1 MRKIAS
7 YINPFANLGERK
19 SQILFPLIF
28 MVCWT
33 LALEFY
39 GQVIIKNPN
48 AVGLPAIILN
58 LVYIVYFSF
67 RDGLRGGFIAAII
80 TIFYYIYIINSRHY
94 EGQRLASSINTVVA
108 LGFVFFL
115 ISGVIG
121 WLKQTIDKLITQQ
134 IQARLHAEE
143 AKTRLDAI
151 LDQLPVGVLVT
162 DKNGDLDIANKQFD
176 IISGRKV
183 THANFDKISKYVTF
197 KEEGKQMEA
206 NDWPLIQAFATGKPA
221 KKEVFI
227 KRPDGK
233 KMYLNISASLIR
245 NKKKNVIAG
254 TAIINDITQQKEME
268 ERKDDFIN
276 MASHELRTPLTSV
289 NIYMNVLRRHMEKAN
304 DTKGL
309 SLQEKIDKQLFSL
322 TELVYRLLDITNIEK
337 GKLTLQKEKFYV
349 KELTEEIV
357 DSLQNLSKH
366 KLVLNWHTREL
377 VMGDRE
383 RIRQVLINLVSN
395 AIKYSSEDTTIML
408 GSQKNDG
415 YINVFVKDAGRG
427 IPKDDVSKI
436 FDRFY
441 QVDEER
447 GKTYPG
453 LGLGLHICKKI
464 IDAHGGKIWVES
476 ALGKGST
483 FYFSLPIYKGS

>member
-1 MRKIAS
+1 MKKIAN
-7 YINPFANLGERK
+7 YLNPFANLGKQK
-19 SQILFPLIF
+19 SGVIFPLIF
-28 MVCWT
+28 MICWI

-39 GQVIIKNPN
+39 GQVIIKNPT
-48 AVGLPAIILN
+48 AVGLPAIIFN

-67 RDGLRGGFIAAII
+67 RDGFKGGFAATII
-80 TIFYYIYIINSRHY
+80 TIFYYMYIINSRHY
-94 EGQRLASSINTVVA
+94 EGQRLINSINTVVA

-121 WLKQTIDKLITQQ
+121 WLKQMLDKLINEEML
-134 IQARLHAEE
+134 ARLDAEE
-143 AKTRLDAI
+143 AKTRLEVI
-151 LDQLPVGVLVT
+151 LEQLPVGVLIT
-162 DKNGDLDIANKQFD
+162 DKNGKFSIANKQAD
-176 IISGRKV
+176 ILSGRKITAGNYEKV
-183 THANFDKISKYVTF
+183 SGYMLI
-197 KEEGKQMEA
+197 KEDGKPMKDA
-206 NDWPLIQAFATGKPA
+206 DWPLAQAIATGKSA
-221 KKEVFI
+221 TKEILV

-233 KMYLNISASLIR
+233 KLYLNISASLIH
-245 NKKKNVIAG
+245 NKRKEVIAG
-254 TAIINDITQQKEME
+254 AAIISDITGQKEME

-304 DTKGL
+304 DSRGL

-337 GKLTLQKEKFYV
+337 GKLTLQKEKFFV
-349 KELTEEIV
+349 KELTAEIV
-357 DSLQNLSKH
+357 ESLQNLSKH
-366 KLVLNWHTREL
+366 KLILNWHTNEL
-377 VMGDRE
+377 IMADRE

-395 AIKYSSEDTTIML
+395 AIKYSPEDTKIML

-427 IPKDDVSKI
+427 IPKDDTKRI

-441 QVDEER
+441 QVDEKR

-476 ALGKGST
+476 ELGKGST
-483 FYFSLPIYKGS
+483 FYFSLPIYKGR

>member
-1 MRKIAS
+1 
-7 YINPFANLGERK
+7 
-19 SQILFPLIF
+19 
-28 MVCWT
+28 
-33 LALEFY
+33 
-39 GQVIIKNPN
+39 
-48 AVGLPAIILN
+48 
-58 LVYIVYFSF
+58 
-67 RDGLRGGFIAAII
+67 
-80 TIFYYIYIINSRHY
+80 
-94 EGQRLASSINTVVA
+94 
-108 LGFVFFL
+108 
-115 ISGVIG
+115 
-121 WLKQTIDKLITQQ
+121 
-134 IQARLHAEE
+134 
-143 AKTRLDAI
+143 
-151 LDQLPVGVLVT
+151 
-162 DKNGDLDIANKQFD
+162 
-176 IISGRKV
+176 
-183 THANFDKISKYVTF
+183 
-197 KEEGKQMEA
+197 
-206 NDWPLIQAFATGKPA
+206 
-221 KKEVFI
+221 
-227 KRPDGK
+227 
-233 KMYLNISASLIR
+233 
-245 NKKKNVIAG
+245 
-254 TAIINDITQQKEME
+254 
-268 ERKDDFIN
+268 
-276 MASHELRTPLTSV
+276 
-289 NIYMNVLRRHMEKAN
+289 MEKAN

-441 QVDEER
+441 QVDEKR

-476 ALGKGST
+476 ALRKGST
-483 FYFSLPIYKGS
+483 FYFSLPNYKGS